1 MTCRSPYLELAQFQK
16 DVAVVLPNSKRIN
29 RGGYFLN
36 DLVILCLTKGLSDVV
51 ILHGHRGKPGGLIVC
66 HMHLGP
72 TVYFSF

>member
-36 DLVILCLTKGLSDVV
+36 DLVILCLTKGLSNDADEKVEFT
-51 ILHGHRGKPGGLIVC
+51 L
-66 HMHLGP
+66 
-72 TVYFSF
+72 FSTISQAYWVSVLQIS